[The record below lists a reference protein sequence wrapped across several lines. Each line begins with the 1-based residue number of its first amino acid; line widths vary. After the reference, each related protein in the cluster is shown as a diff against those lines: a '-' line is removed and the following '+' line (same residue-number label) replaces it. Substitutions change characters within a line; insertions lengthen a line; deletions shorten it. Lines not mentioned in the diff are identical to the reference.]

1 MAEDLRHPVQLGAG
15 GGVGLIQVGGV
26 RVGDQDELL
35 PEVVK
40 GDDAAEQHQIHV
52 LELLLVLPRE
62 AEGWLGVL
70 HVVIGEVAHQSA
82 GEGGLAG
89 DLGAFVFGEDLPQG
103 LPRVLNAAGGP
114 LPVPELHHPVLGR
127 DLQLG
132 LKPQEG
138 PAAPALLVGGGL
150 QQKAVVVPGPENAQ
164 GLDGGEEVAEQLP
177 GHRNLPV
184 RSGGG
189 QGSGLLQRGIVHGKT
204 SFFPGRNA
212 KTPVPDNLSRT
223 GVSLRSRC
231 HLASRPFHRPCP

>member
-52 LELLLVLPRE
+52 LEPLLVLPRE

-89 DLGAFVFGEDLPQG
+89 DLGAFVFG
-103 LPRVLNAAGGP
+103 
-114 LPVPELHHPVLGR
+114 
-127 DLQLG
+127 
-132 LKPQEG
+132 
-138 PAAPALLVGGGL
+138 
-150 QQKAVVVPGPENAQ
+150 
-164 GLDGGEEVAEQLP
+164 
-177 GHRNLPV
+177 
-184 RSGGG
+184 
-189 QGSGLLQRGIVHGKT
+189 
-204 SFFPGRNA
+204 
-212 KTPVPDNLSRT
+212 
-223 GVSLRSRC
+223 
-231 HLASRPFHRPCP
+231 